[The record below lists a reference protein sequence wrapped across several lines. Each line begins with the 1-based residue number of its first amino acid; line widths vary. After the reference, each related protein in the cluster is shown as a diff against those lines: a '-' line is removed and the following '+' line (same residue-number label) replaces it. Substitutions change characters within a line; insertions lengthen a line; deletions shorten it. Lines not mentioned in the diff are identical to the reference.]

1 MYTWIAF
8 DVDGTMIDTEHMVIS
23 TLKTL
28 IQEETGVHYKDEELA
43 FAIGREGEVTL
54 RHFGV
59 KDISGGLAKWYSY
72 MDNARQQ
79 NKCFQGIAET
89 LEKLRESGFRLAV
102 VTSRKEFELTGDP
115 IFNGIRGYFDE
126 IISADD
132 VSRLKPYPDPLLELM
147 GRQKLKAG
155 EILFIGDTVHDSGA
169 AAAAEVDFALAE
181 WGALNP
187 DSIEADYRLFHPY
200 EVMSILFL
208 EHHEKPAMGS
218 VVPLSPGTR
227 SCEAR

>member
-1 MYTWIAF
+1 MYTWVAF

-28 IQEETGVHYKDEELA
+28 IEEETGGVYSDNELA
-43 FAIGREGEVTL
+43 FAIGRQGELTL
-54 RHFGV
+54 QHFGV
-59 KDISGGLAKWYSY
+59 QDIPRGLARWYDY
-72 MDNARQQ
+72 MDNARHH
-79 NKCFQGIAET
+79 NKSFQGIVET

-102 VTSRKEFELTGDP
+102 VTSRRDFELTGDP
-115 IFNGIRGYFDE
+115 IFNEIKGYFDE
-126 IISADD
+126 IICADD
-132 VSRLKPYPDPLLELM
+132 VSRLKPHPDPLLELM
-147 GRQKLKAG
+147 RRQKLKAG

-200 EVMSILFL
+200 EVMSVLFL
-208 EHHEKPAMGS
+208 EHHQNAGIFRGR
-218 VVPLSPGTR
+218 PGGL
-227 SCEAR
+227 CQKCI